1 MSAERCLLSAE
12 RCLLSKPPLG
22 GCFPPSQGSHGTSAE
37 PEARPRKRRGQL
49 DNLPDLTAPMRG
61 FGRDPECLAD
71 DPEAEYHGAYTVR
84 TCKLRPGYF
93 CDVWIRDSVLKTE
106 YETTVMVLGFSHDLN
121 SEQPSPNTSSK

>member
-1 MSAERCLLSAE
+1 MG
-12 RCLLSKPPLG
+12 PP
-22 GCFPPSQGSHGTSAE
+22 Q

-84 TCKLRPGYF
+84 TFKLRPGYF
-93 CDVWIRDSVLKTE
+93 CYVWIRDSVLKTE

-121 SEQPSPNTSSK
+121 SDQPSPYEIRVDVLYTVEHSQVCRARSSARGSVA